1 MYTLI
6 GSPKSRGFRV
16 MWMLEEAGQDYEVV
30 AAAAGS
36 EEARNYNP
44 SGKIPAL
51 VVDDKVIIDS
61 MAICQFIADRHKRV
75 HLRGRHHRAR
85 PAGQLAAFRVS
96 TSWTRPAGGP
106 PSTRFVLPEEYR
118 SADATQG
125 LRVRL
130 LARPGLAGRAPW
142 RQRLCHGRQVHRARP
157 ADRALLS
164 AGPSACT
171 SGTVPEGPLTAYMN
185 RVRATARLPEGLG
198 GARGVLSRT
207 GFIAKTDD

>member
-61 MAICQFIADRHKRV
+61 VAICQFIADRHKVCTYEAGTIERAGRTAGCI
-75 HLRGRHHRAR
+75 LR
-85 PAGQLAAFRVS
+85 S
-96 TSWTRPAGGP
+96 TSLIQPAGGR
-106 PSTRFVLPEEYR
+106 PSTVSCCPKNIALRMR
-118 SADATQG
+118 SRLANTIF
-125 LRVRL
+125 RV
-130 LARPGLAGRAPW
+130 PWAGW
-142 RQRLCHGRQVHRARP
+142 K
-157 ADRALLS
+157 S
-164 AGPSACT
+164 ASAAMIMSWET
-171 SGTVPEGPLTAYMN
+171 SSPC
-185 RVRATARLPEGLG
+185 
-198 GARGVLSRT
+198 RT
-207 GFIAKTDD
+207 C

>member
-61 MAICQFIADRHKRV
+61 VAICQFIADRHKRV
-75 HLRGRHHRAR
+75 HL
-85 PAGQLAAFRVS
+85 
-96 TSWTRPAGGP
+96 
-106 PSTRFVLPEEYR
+106 
-118 SADATQG
+118 
-125 LRVRL
+125 
-130 LARPGLAGRAPW
+130 
-142 RQRLCHGRQVHRARP
+142 
-157 ADRALLS
+157 
-164 AGPSACT
+164 
-171 SGTVPEGPLTAYMN
+171 
-185 RVRATARLPEGLG
+185 
-198 GARGVLSRT
+198 
-207 GFIAKTDD
+207 

>member
-16 MWMLEEAGQDYEVV
+16 MWMLEEAGQEYEII

-61 MAICQFIADRHKRV
+61 MAICQFIADRHKV
-75 HLRGRHHRAR
+75 CTYEAGTIERAR
-85 PAGQLAAFRVS
+85 QDSWLHFALDELDSTCWWAAKHS
-96 TSWTRPAGGP
+96 
-106 PSTRFVLPEEYR
+106 FVLPEEYR

-130 LARPGLAGRAPW
+130 LPRHGLAGRAPW

-157 ADRALLS
+157 ADRALFRLGHRHAQVDG
-164 AGPSACT
+164 AGRPADSLHEPCA
-171 SGTVPEGPLTAYMN
+171 
-185 RVRATARLPEGLG
+185 RAARLPESLG

>member
-16 MWMLEEAGQDYEVV
+16 MWMLEEAGQEYEIV

-61 MAICQFIADRHKRV
+61 MAICQFIADRHKV
-75 HLRGRHHRAR
+75 CTYEAGTIERAR
-85 PAGQLAAFRVS
+85 QDSWLHFALDELDSACWWAAKH
-96 TSWTRPAGGP
+96 T
-106 PSTRFVLPEEYR
+106 FVLPEEYR

-130 LARPGLAGRAPW
+130 FARHGLAGRAPW
-142 RQRLCHGRQVHRARP
+142 RQRLCDGRQVHRAGP
-157 ADRALLS
+157 ADRALFGW
-164 AGPSACT
+164 AIGMHKWQ
-171 SGTVPEGPLTAYMN
+171 VPEGPLTAYMN
-185 RVRATARLPEGLG
+185 RVRDGPPSRKPGRHERRLEPDRLH
-198 GARGVLSRT
+198 R
-207 GFIAKTDD
+207 